1 MNVKR
6 IAAAAAILATGLGA
20 AVATAP
26 AASAATI
33 GSCSVFNA
41 CLFYNSSGYGLGAQF
56 SHADDINDYVGSYF
70 SAGPYGTSGAG
81 GPVKNHTASVA
92 NGDPNYQITIWQRS
106 GTNPFGNHESI
117 TPYAFKDLTLL
128 KNDNAAG
135 TWQYVG

>member
-6 IAAAAAILATGLGA
+6 IAAVAAILATGLGT

-26 AASAATI
+26 AASAAT
-33 GSCSVFNA
+33 GSCSSFNA

-56 SHADDINDYVGSYF
+56 THSDNVYDYAGSYF
-70 SAGPYGTSGAG
+70 SSGPYGSSGAG
-81 GPVKNHTASVA
+81 TAVKNRAASVA
-92 NGDPNYQITIWQRS
+92 NGDPAYQITIWQRS
-106 GTNPFGNHESI
+106 GTNPFGNHESVS
-117 TPYAFKDLTLL
+117 PFAFKDLTLL